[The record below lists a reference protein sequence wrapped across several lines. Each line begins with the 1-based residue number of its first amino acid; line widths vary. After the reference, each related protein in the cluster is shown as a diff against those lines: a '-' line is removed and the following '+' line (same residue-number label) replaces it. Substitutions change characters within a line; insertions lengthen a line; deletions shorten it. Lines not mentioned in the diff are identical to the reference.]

1 MFHIADNSDIKKG
14 KLTDIYF
21 ERTEKI
27 LKTIGKNPVV
37 KAEIFLKGFPE
48 GYRWGILAGIE
59 ETIKLLSNID
69 KISIRCMPEGM
80 VFKDFQQASDIRK
93 NAIGQ
98 FQFLEL

>member
-37 KAEIFLKGFPE
+37 KAEIFLKGFSE
-48 GYRWGILAGIE
+48 GYRWGSWRE
-59 ETIKLLSNID
+59 
-69 KISIRCMPEGM
+69 
-80 VFKDFQQASDIRK
+80 
-93 NAIGQ
+93 
-98 FQFLEL
+98 